1 MSLGL
6 SRLSA
11 RLNVV
16 TFFSCFENERKTDA
30 YFINIRK
37 TALRFV
43 EHC

>member
-6 SRLSA
+6 SSLSA
-11 RLNVV
+11 RFNVV
-16 TFFSCFENERKTDA
+16 TFFFCFENERKTDA

-37 TALRFV
+37 TTLRFV